1 MRLEKLIAI
10 LENKL
15 MFLNGQL
22 ATCVQTGELQELG
35 RIEQEIFETELTL
48 QKLKRTVNDS
58 EAAHLS

>member
-15 MFLNGQL
+15 TFLNGQL
-22 ATCVQTGELQELG
+22 ATCVRTGELQELE